1 MKYIFLITLFFS
13 SFGFA
18 QNKSTVF
25 VSAKFASNIG
35 ANDTAK
41 TSPALTITVPAGQY
55 CDVVLS
61 MSGSANTA
69 GDMPQMRLLDGAT
82 TVFVLSGWQNGTSPY
97 RSIGISPIIRLKAGS
112 YTYNTSGSFAATAG
126 NAYYFGA
133 CYYL

>member
-18 QNKSTVF
+18 QNKSTVY

-35 ANDTAK
+35 ASDTAK
-41 TSPALTITVPAGQY
+41 TSPALTITVPAGQF

-61 MSGSANTA
+61 MSGDAAATGN
-69 GDMPQMRLLDGAT
+69 MPQMRLLEGAT
-82 TVFVLSGWQNGTSPY
+82 TVFVLSGWQNSSTPY
-97 RSIGISPIIRLKAGS
+97 KSVAISPVIRLKAGS
-112 YTYNTSGSFAATAG
+112 YTYNTNSSFTASTG
-126 NAYYFGA
+126 NAYYFGT